1 MTAIRYRLDDHPAL
15 DAAADAA
22 VAQLATLDAVARLWA
37 HDFTLFSDD
46 PTEIENRLGWLEVA
60 SDSLQRWPARFAT
73 ARSCSMW
80 RVWGPRP
87 LSKRPAS
94 CASAV
99 ATTRWT

>member
-60 SDSLQRWPARFAT
+60 SDSLQRWP
-73 ARSCSMW
+73 
-80 RVWGPRP
+80 P
-87 LSKRPAS
+87 L
-94 CASAV
+94 
-99 ATTRWT
+99 